1 VTSLHRRADRP
12 GLGATLTGARI
23 DVRRAEEGD
32 AGFVH
37 QLHHIGRAA
46 EIAQLGWAPALA
58 KHFLDDQVRL
68 RDTHYHAT
76 HPAADHLIVTQGAM
90 PIGRVLLDRSAQPWR
105 LIDIALT
112 PEAQGHGFGGALIK
126 WLQRWARRDDA
137 DGIDLHVLHGNDQ
150 AASLYRRHGFAD
162 AGDDIT
168 AMHKRLISQIG

>member
-1 VTSLHRRADRP
+1 MTKP
-12 GLGATLTGARI
+12 TLGAALIGARI
-23 DVRRAEEGD
+23 DVRRAGEDD

-46 EIAQLGWAPALA
+46 EIAQLGWPPALA
-58 KHFLDDQVRL
+58 KHFLDDQLRL
-68 RDTHYHAT
+68 RDAHYYAR
-76 HPAADHLIVTQGAM
+76 HPAADHLIVTQDAM

-105 LIDIALT
+105 LIDIALA

-126 WLQRWARRDDA
+126 WLQRWARRNAA
-137 DGIDLHVLHGNDQ
+137 DGIDLHVLHDNDR

-168 AMHKRLISQIG
+168 AMHKRLIWQIG